1 MLGCHVKMLLVSSRF
16 LWLNCRLI
24 PVILAASGWS
34 GAAAQVDVSKL
45 PPPAVR
51 PVDFV
56 KDIQPIFEAKCLKCH
71 GVEKQ
76 KAAYRLDVKNI
87 ALTGGENHAPNI
99 VPGKSAAS
107 PLVHFVAGLDEDVK
121 MPPRTSGGE
130 ALSATQIGL
139 LRRWI
144 DDGAVWPEAASA
156 KLVNKKDWWSLKALV
171 KPWVPSKTGNPID
184 AFLTAKLKEKGLV
197 MSAQADPHTL
207 CRRLYFDLTGLPP
220 TPEEMDAF
228 VADKTPGAYGQ
239 LVDKLLASPR
249 YGERWARHWLDV
261 VHFGETHG
269 YDKDQ
274 PRPNAWPYRDYV
286 IRAFNEDRPYAR
298 FVQEQLAGDVLFPG
312 TRDGIEALGFI
323 AAGPW
328 DLIGH
333 AEVPETKIDG
343 KVARHLDRDDM
354 VANTINTFCSMT
366 VHCAQCHDHKFDPIS
381 TEDYYSLQS
390 VFAALDRADR
400 PYDDDPAVA
409 TRRAELAAKQRPL
422 KARVEELHGKARSLA
437 GDALMAL
444 EKKITELKQ
453 PDGNLAAAFGWHSAL
468 EPKPETEKWVQ
479 VDLGRTVALSQVV
492 LHACS
497 DDFNGIGTGFGFP
510 VRFKIEASD
519 DAAFHSGVTL
529 LADETAKDFAN
540 PKLRAVSYGAGGSA
554 RYLRVTATRLAPRQN
569 DYMFALAELEVLD
582 ATGRNLAAGAP
593 VASLDS
599 IEAPVR
605 WSRANLTDGYYPG
618 VDPAKIAASRS
629 DPTKLEQARRLILEA
644 MLGDKEVV
652 ELAAQE
658 KELAE
663 IEKQIKTLPKPH
675 MVYAGM
681 VHTGSGAF
689 QGTGANGGKPRPIF
703 ILPRGDVKRPG
714 REVSPGAIAGIDLL
728 PGRFELPKEAPEG
741 ERRAALARWITDGK
755 HPITWRS
762 IVNRVWQYHFGR
774 GLVETPNDFGR
785 MGALP
790 SHPELLDWLA
800 VSFRDDMGGS
810 FKQLHRLIVGS
821 AAYRQSSSTIND
833 KAAQF
838 DSGNTLLWRQNRR
851 KLEAEAI
858 RDSVLAA
865 AGKLD
870 LTMGGP
876 SFQDFVVTHPEH
888 SPHYEYQLADP
899 ENPLLHR
906 RSVYRFLVRSQQ
918 QPWMATLDCAD
929 PSMLVEKRNQTITP
943 LQALA
948 QLNNQLMV
956 VMAKHFAARV
966 DQAGTDIP
974 AKISQAVRIAL
985 QRPPTAAELAT
996 LTAYATQHGLAN
1008 ACRLIVNLN
1017 EFAFVD

>member
-1 MLGCHVKMLLVSSRF
+1 MAILLVASAS
-16 LWLNCRLI
+16 
-24 PVILAASGWS
+24 AAE
-34 GAAAQVDVSKL
+34 L
-45 PPPAVR
+45 PPPAGR
-51 PVDFV
+51 AVDFV
-56 KDIQPIFEAKCLKCH
+56 TDIQPIFEAKCVKCH
-71 GVEKQ
+71 GAEKQ
-76 KAAYRLDVKNI
+76 KSEYRLDVKSI
-87 ALTGGENHAPNI
+87 ALTGGENHAPNV
-99 VPGKSAAS
+99 VPGKGAES
-107 PLVHFVAGLDEDVK
+107 PLVKFVAGLDEDVK
-121 MPPRTSGGE
+121 MPPKGE
-130 ALSATQIGL
+130 PLSAEQIGL

-144 DDGAVWPEAASA
+144 DDGAQWPDTASA
-156 KLVNKKDWWSLKALV
+156 KLVNRKDWWSLKPVV
-171 KPWVPSKTGNPID
+171 KPALTTTAGNPID
-184 AFLTAKLKEKGLV
+184 AFLSAKLADKGLA
-197 MSAQADPHTL
+197 MSPEADARTL

-228 VADKTPGAYGQ
+228 VDESNGSNASYEK

-286 IRAFNEDRPYAR
+286 IRAFTEDRPYAR

-312 TRDGIEALGFI
+312 TADGIIALGFI
-323 AAGPW
+323 SAGPW

-333 AEVPETKIDG
+333 AEVPEEKIDG
-343 KVARHLDRDDM
+343 KIARHLDRDDM

-366 VHCAQCHDHKFDPIS
+366 VHCAQCHDHKFDPITS
-381 TEDYYSLQS
+381 EDYYSLQS

-400 PYDDDPAVA
+400 NYFPDDAINARFETLRRGQQSADAALAAIEVPLREKAGA
-409 TRRAELAAKQRPL
+409 DFAALTRRIDGASAAKQGN
-422 KARVEELHGKARSLA
+422 A
-437 GDALMAL
+437 
-444 EKKITELKQ
+444 T
-453 PDGNLAAAFGWHSAL
+453 PDFGYHSAISAVQDA
-468 EPKPETEKWVQ
+468 TKWVQ
-479 VDLGRTVALSQVV
+479 VDLGQRMNLERVTL
-492 LHACS
+492 LPCY
-497 DDFNGIGTGFGFP
+497 DDFNSIGAGFGFP

-519 DAAFHSGVTL
+519 DPEFKTGVTL
-529 LADETAKDFAN
+529 FWRQHDRTFMADFAN
-540 PKLRAVSYGAGGSA
+540 PALAPFTTNGAKDDGIAG
-554 RYLRVTATRLAPRQN
+554 RYVRVTATKLAPRQN
-569 DYMFALAELEVLD
+569 DFIFALAEMQVFD
-582 ATGRNLAAGAP
+582 TAGANVAQGRP
-593 VASLDS
+593 VTALDS
-599 IEAPVR
+599 IEAPPR
-605 WSRANLTDGYYPG
+605 WRATNLTDGIAPVAASADEREKLLNEREALLLSFADDATKG
-618 VDPAKIAASRS
+618 NRGALLAERERIAAELR
-629 DPTKLEQARRLILEA
+629 KLPAPS
-644 MLGDKEVV
+644 
-652 ELAAQE
+652 
-658 KELAE
+658 
-663 IEKQIKTLPKPH
+663 T
-675 MVYAGM
+675 VYAGT
-681 VHTGSGAF
+681 VHTGSGSF
-689 QGTGANGGKPRPIF
+689 VGTGASGGKPRPIF

-714 REVSPGAIAGIDLL
+714 REVVPGAISGVELL
-728 PGRFELPKEAPEG
+728 PARFDIPKDAPEG
-741 ERRAALARWITDGK
+741 ERRAALARWITDTK
-755 HPITWRS
+755 NPLTWRT
-762 IVNRVWQYHFGR
+762 IVNRAWQYHFGR

-800 VSFRDDMGGS
+800 ATFRDDMGGS
-810 FKQLHRLIVGS
+810 MKKLHRLIVTS
-821 AAYRQSSSTIND
+821 AAYRQSSSAINE

-858 RDSVLAA
+858 RDSVLAV

-870 LTMGGP
+870 LKMGGP

-899 ENPLLHR
+899 ENPALHR

-966 DQAGTDIP
+966 DKAGADMP
-974 AKISQAVRIAL
+974 AKITQAMRLAV
-985 QRPPTAAELAT
+985 QRQPTADELTTLAT
-996 LTAYATQHGLAN
+996 YADQHGLTN